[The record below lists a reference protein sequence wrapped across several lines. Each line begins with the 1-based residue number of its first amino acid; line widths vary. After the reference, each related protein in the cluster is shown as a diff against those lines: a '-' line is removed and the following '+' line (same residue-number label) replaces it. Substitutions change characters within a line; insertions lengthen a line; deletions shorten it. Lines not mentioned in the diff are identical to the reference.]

1 MQLQPFD
8 VRRTMSHCPSLA
20 TAAPV
25 MSKPFRTTRR
35 VEFRDTDAAGIVH
48 FSVFFNYM
56 EQVEHE
62 FLRTMGLSVIMKD
75 TEMSIAWPRVAARC
89 DYQGPVR
96 FEDEVDVEMHISR
109 LGEKSVTYEFNFSHD
124 GRPVA
129 VGQMTAVC
137 CRTDQG
143 EPLRSMT
150 IPDWISAKL
159 HPFTE

>member
-1 MQLQPFD
+1 MP
-8 VRRTMSHCPSLA
+8 
-20 TAAPV
+20 
-25 MSKPFRTTRR
+25 KPFRTKRR
-35 VEFRDTDAAGIVH
+35 VEFRDTAAAGIVH

-62 FLRTMGLSVIMKD
+62 FLRTIGLSVIMKD
-75 TEMSIAWPRVAARC
+75 NDTSIAWPRVAARC

-96 FEDEVDVEMHISR
+96 FEDLVDVEMHISR

-137 CRTDQG
+137 CRTDMG
-143 EPLRSMT
+143 EPLRST
-150 IPDWISAKL
+150 SIPSWIAEKL
-159 HPFTE
+159 KSVTE